1 MAVNRNYPLK
11 PATVQ
16 GLLQCLSDPD
26 TTEKQKRAM
35 QLLVARMIEI
45 FEDNPRLDYMN
56 EIALISEI
64 STGDEYRNILTA
76 FSNAMITGTEDGTV
90 IHQKLLANFT
100 IVLRRAK
107 FILTAENAD
116 HGMVLDSL
124 RRRLDTAVRDAVLDT
139 QYHLVCMIRCVIDS
153 MVDLRLGG
161 IDRAQFREPLLVQLD
176 SLSEHSE
183 PHLAQASR
191 YAYLGLLNIA
201 DNETAWQ
208 GFRRN
213 SWMILQ
219 ATANAAGAIATLD
232 PSKVTDAV
240 PSIFK
245 ILELFKQIVDT
256 GKELVYLSRGGHDV
270 FTEAMRSARGKN
282 WYLALRYTGMLIEAR
297 AFQMLKALLEDKLCD
312 DQETFLC
319 GVYAQLEQLWVA
331 GDEPTRRNVEEVVES
346 TLPRALKSKR
356 TVKWVNSIGTT
367 MNIPEWTNHK
377 AKSRFSKLIFWDNKG
392 ECKPQMQLKIS
403 AGNTRS
409 NRDMP
414 TRLLEA
420 AWQSCHEAR
429 MLSAD
434 IKLTQYYE
442 TGRRL
447 EIVRLSGEQLRM
459 DECYI
464 NLSIIESKDMES
476 REGINAKKSNIRDS
490 EFSIL
495 KRLKVQAPSREREL
509 ELSTLFDTRTKLD
522 KTFSPRR
529 ILIRGRAG
537 VGKTTLCKKIVHD
550 FIHGKM
556 WSRSFDRIVWIPL
569 RRLRGY
575 TSPGAFLC
583 NEIFACTPEKEDL
596 FSALEPTMWDDTQS
610 SQTLFLLDG
619 LDEISRDHRESAYGI
634 TAPLLELLNRRTVII
649 TSRPYGISIPGLNE
663 FDMELE
669 TVGFRPH
676 EVELY
681 IEGTIGNG
689 TQKSDQERQTIQSMQ
704 KFISEHWLIQGLVRI
719 PIQLDAFCFTWED
732 GMFAQ
737 DTPDNMTSLYEAIE
751 LKLSM
756 KDIPRVKQDIS
767 EADAQTLRTRKR
779 IEQYLGEEI
788 AFLEALAFAG
798 LYNDTIEFNR
808 YHRDQIGD
816 LGSLSPNLTESVL
829 EKLSFLRAID
839 SSTTDGRSRDCYF
852 IHLTFQE
859 FFAARYF
866 VRHWQGG
873 SPMTSIQFSTGRQVL
888 LDPNEFI
895 QNEKYNERYDIMWRF
910 VTGLLQADCH
920 VLCKFLHELQ
930 AEPRDLLGITHLRL
944 MMHCFSEISHAD
956 EHEPINHLRAW
967 MERELARFVLSE
979 NHIRQVWGGI
989 PLGSEVEL
997 SERLLHRI
1005 FDKGSYPYK
1014 KVVIDSLARRIKPA
1028 ERILRKAIL
1037 RPEHNNDVALRCA
1050 VARAVGHHLEA
1061 VPDMVSNLMGDPDHS
1076 VSDTLIDTIACYP
1089 NLPEAIIFL
1098 LVSHLPKIDVW
1109 RALMRQAN
1117 LSPSVAQDLVAFVKH
1132 PKRRVRIQALLT
1144 CISRPALMADIIEDL
1159 AVLLDDTYFSD
1170 DLMRGLALQ
1179 RQPNLPQEL
1188 LKSLAARLAASKET
1202 NRREHILVILESQET
1217 LPIEA
1222 IDVLESMPI
1231 DDRFAFSA
1239 WAKHM
1244 HWNEGIL
1251 MSKFTSSKEK
1261 DKFAITITKYLF
1273 RARSAVP
1280 HIILMHCVSLIHADG
1295 EIAWDAAYALS
1306 TNPYLAEDIL
1316 HDLIRSLNDPHR
1328 RNKGPVAL
1336 VVGGQNALSES
1347 NIEALF
1353 QHIDEFSSSWRIQ
1366 RCLVNALGVYPTLPP
1381 KILAWIVSLLY
1392 RAPYHC
1398 ATALFHQTSL
1408 SIGIIKKLI
1417 PHLSYLNNPGDNPGT
1432 RHVIEK
1438 VIRNR
1443 QDFYTLLKE
1452 LSSKEWTDW
1461 LRVLREKSFMERIT
1475 CYVKDGHLHV
1485 ETSEGSWKV
1494 DIRHPDQQRKLRIAI
1509 QTLNEEM
1516 DKILGDDFDMLDF
1529 PADTDEDK
1537 VYIKDLD
1544 MYI

>member
-1 MAVNRNYPLK
+1 MAVDRRYPIK

-16 GLLQCLSDPD
+16 GLLQCLSDPY

-35 QLLVARMIEI
+35 RLLVACMIEI

-64 STGDEYRNILTA
+64 STGDEYRKILTA

-107 FILTAENAD
+107 LILMAENAD

-124 RRRLDTAVRDAVLDT
+124 RRRLDTAVRDAVLET
-139 QYHLVCMIRCVIDS
+139 QYHLVCMIGCVIDS
-153 MVDLRLGG
+153 MVDLHLGG
-161 IDRAQFREPLLVQLD
+161 IDRAQFREPLLAQLE
-176 SLSEHSE
+176 SLSEHPE

-191 YAYLGLLNIA
+191 HAYLGLLNIA

-208 GFRRN
+208 EFRRN

-219 ATANAAGAIATLD
+219 ATANVPGAIATLD

-245 ILELFKQIVDT
+245 MLELFKQIVDT
-256 GKELVYLSRGGHDV
+256 GKELLYLARGGHDV

-282 WYLALRYTGMLIEAR
+282 LYLALRYTGMLIEAR
-297 AFQMLKALLEDKLCD
+297 AFQMLKALLKDKLCD

-319 GVYAQLEQLWVA
+319 GVYAQLEQLWIT
-331 GDEPTRRNVEEVVES
+331 GDEPTERNVEEVVES
-346 TLPRALKSKR
+346 TLPRSLNSKR
-356 TVKWVNSIGTT
+356 TVKWVNVIGTT
-367 MNIPEWTNHK
+367 MNKPKWTNHK
-377 AKSRFSKLIFWDNKG
+377 AKSRFSKLRESVSRRCSLEYLLGTQGPTEICPQDYWKLPG
-392 ECKPQMQLKIS
+392 KAAMKPEGSAQISSLPSIMRQDAVLKS
-403 AGNTRS
+403 S
-409 NRDMP
+409 
-414 TRLLEA
+414 
-420 AWQSCHEAR
+420 
-429 MLSAD
+429 
-434 IKLTQYYE
+434 
-442 TGRRL
+442 
-447 EIVRLSGEQLRM
+447 
-459 DECYI
+459 
-464 NLSIIESKDMES
+464 ESKDMES
-476 REGINAKKSNIRDS
+476 RESINADRSNIRDA

-495 KRLKVQAPSREREL
+495 KWLKVQAPTREREL

-550 FIHGKM
+550 FIYEKM
-556 WSRSFDRIVWIPL
+556 WSKSFDRVFWIPL

-575 TSPGAFLC
+575 TSPGTFLR

-610 SQTLFLLDG
+610 SKTLFLLDG
-619 LDEISRDHRESAYGI
+619 LDEISRDHRESGYGI
-634 TAPLLELLNRRTVII
+634 IAPLLELLNRRTVII

-669 TVGFRPH
+669 TVGFQPR

-689 TQKSDQERQTIQSMQ
+689 TQKSDRERQKIQSMQ

-732 GMFAQ
+732 EMFTK

-751 LKLSM
+751 LKLCM

-767 EADAQTLRTRKR
+767 EADAQNLRTRKR

-788 AFLEALAFAG
+788 AFIEALAFAG
-798 LYNDTIEFNR
+798 LYNDTIEFNQN
-808 YHRDQIGD
+808 HRDQIGD
-816 LGSLSPNLTESVL
+816 LGSLSPKVTESVL

-839 SSTTDGRSRDCYF
+839 SSTTDSRSRYYYF

-866 VRHWQGG
+866 VRHWKGRN
-873 SPMTSIQFSTGRQVL
+873 PLASIQFSSGRQVL
-888 LDPNEFI
+888 LDPIEFI
-895 QNEKYNERYDIMWRF
+895 QNEKYNGRYDIMWRF
-910 VTGLLQADCH
+910 VAGLLQADCH
-920 VLCKFLHELQ
+920 ALCKFLHELQ
-930 AEPRDLLGITHLRL
+930 AEPRDLLGLTHLRL

-956 EHEPINHLRAW
+956 EHEPINRLRAW

-979 NHIRQVWGGI
+979 NHMRPVWRPI
-989 PLGSEVEL
+989 HLGPEV

-1005 FDKGSYPYK
+1005 LDKGRNSYK
-1014 KVVIDSLARRIKPA
+1014 KVVIESLAWRIKAPGG
-1028 ERILRKAIL
+1028 ILRKVIL
-1037 RPEHNNDVALRCA
+1037 RPEGNNDVALRCA
-1050 VARAVGHHLEA
+1050 VARAVGLHVEA
-1061 VPDMVSNLMGDPDHS
+1061 VPDMVSKLMGDPDHL
-1076 VSDTLIDTIACYP
+1076 VSRTLIDTIACYP
-1089 NLPEAIIFL
+1089 NLPEAIVLL
-1098 LVSHLPKIDVW
+1098 LVSHLPKIDVR
-1109 RALMRQAN
+1109 RALMRQTK

-1132 PKRRVRIQALLT
+1132 PKRRVRIRALLT
-1144 CISRPALMADIIEDL
+1144 CIRRPALMADIIEDL
-1159 AVLLDDTYFSD
+1159 AVSLDNTYFSD
-1170 DLMRGLALQ
+1170 GLMRGLARQ

-1188 LKSLAARLAASKET
+1188 LKSLAARLAAIKET
-1202 NRREHILVILESQET
+1202 NCREHILVILESQET

-1244 HWNEGIL
+1244 HWNEDIL

-1261 DKFAITITKYLF
+1261 DKFAITITEYLF

-1295 EIAWDAAYALS
+1295 EIARDAANALS
-1306 TNPYLAEDIL
+1306 TNSYLAEDIL
-1316 HDLIRSLNDPHR
+1316 HDLIRSINDPRR
-1328 RNKGPVAL
+1328 RNKDLVAL
-1336 VVGGQNALSES
+1336 VVRRQNALSES
-1347 NIEALF
+1347 DIEVLF
-1353 QHIDEFSSSWRIQ
+1353 QHIDDFGSSQHIQ
-1366 RCLVNALGVYPTLPP
+1366 ECLVDAFGVYPTLPP
-1381 KILAWIVSLLY
+1381 KILAWIVSLLD
-1392 RAPYHC
+1392 RTPYHC
-1398 ATALFHQTSL
+1398 ATALFHQTSM
-1408 SIGIIKKLI
+1408 SIDIIKKSI
-1417 PHLSYLNNPGDNPGT
+1417 PHLSYLNISGHNPRT
-1432 RHVIEK
+1432 RYVIEN

-1443 QDFYTLLKE
+1443 QGFYTLLEE

-1461 LRVLREKSFMERIT
+1461 LRVLREKSFEERIT

-1516 DKILGDDFDMLDF
+1516 DKILGDDFDMLGF

-1537 VYIKDLD
+1537 VYITDLD

>member
-1 MAVNRNYPLK
+1 MVVDRRYPTK

-35 QLLVARMIEI
+35 QLLVACMIEI

-64 STGDEYRNILTA
+64 TTEDEYRKILTA

-107 FILTAENAD
+107 FIHTAENAD

-124 RRRLDTAVRDAVLDT
+124 RRRLDTAVRDAVLES

-161 IDRAQFREPLLVQLD
+161 IDRAQFREPLLAQLD
-176 SLSEHSE
+176 SLSEHLE
-183 PHLAQASR
+183 PHLAQTSR
-191 YAYLGLLNIA
+191 YAYFGLFNIA

-219 ATANAAGAIATLD
+219 ATANVAGAIATLD
-232 PSKVTDAV
+232 PSKVTDEV

-245 ILELFKQIVDT
+245 MLELFKQIVDT
-256 GKELVYLSRGGHDV
+256 GKEMVYLSRGGHDV
-270 FTEAMRSARGKN
+270 LG
-282 WYLALRYTGMLIEAR
+282 
-297 AFQMLKALLEDKLCD
+297 LLEAKIEKLCD
-312 DQETFLC
+312 DQESFLC
-319 GVYAQLEQLWVA
+319 GVYAQLEQLWVT
-331 GDEPTRRNVEEVVES
+331 GDELTRRNVEEVVES
-346 TLPRALKSKR
+346 TLSRALKSKR
-356 TVKWVNSIGTT
+356 TAKWVNLIMTT
-367 MNIPEWTNHK
+367 MEKPKWTNHK
-377 AKSRFSKLIFWDNKG
+377 AKPRFSELVSWGNKG
-392 ECKPQMQLKIS
+392 DCKPQMLLKIF
-403 AGNTRS
+403 AGNTMS
-409 NRDMP
+409 NRDML
-414 TRLLEA
+414 TRLLEV

-429 MLSAD
+429 KLSAD

-447 EIVRLSGEQLRM
+447 EIIRLSGEQLKM
-459 DECYI
+459 DGCYI
-464 NLSIIESKDMES
+464 NLSIVESKDMES
-476 REGINAKKSNIRDS
+476 REGINANKSNLRDS

-495 KRLKVQAPSREREL
+495 SRLKVQAPISEREV
-509 ELSTLFDTRTKLD
+509 ELAALFDARRKFD
-522 KTFSPRR
+522 ITFHPRR
-529 ILIRGRAG
+529 ILIRGCAG
-537 VGKTTLCKKIVHD
+537 VEKTTLCKKIVHD
-550 FIHGKM
+550 FTYEKM
-556 WSRSFDRIVWIPL
+556 WSKFFDRVVWIPL

-583 NEIFACTPEKEDL
+583 NEIFACTSGREDL
-596 FSALEPTMWDDTQS
+596 FSALEPTIWDDAQS
-610 SQTLFLLDG
+610 SKTLFLLDG
-619 LDEISRDHRESAYGI
+619 LDEISRDHRDSGYGI

-649 TSRPYGISIPGLNE
+649 TSRPYGIRIPGLNA

-669 TVGFRPH
+669 TVGFQPR

-681 IEGTIGNG
+681 IESTIGHR
-689 TQKSDQERQTIQSMQ
+689 TQKTDKERQKIQSMQ
-704 KFISEHWLIQGLVRI
+704 KFMSEHWLIQGLVRI

-751 LKLSM
+751 LKLCM
-756 KDIPRVKQDIS
+756 KDILRVKQDIS
-767 EADAQTLRTRKR
+767 EADSQNLRTRKR

-788 AFLEALAFAG
+788 AFLEALTFAG
-798 LYNDTIEFNR
+798 LYNDTIEFNQN
-808 YHRDQIGD
+808 HRDQIGD
-816 LGSLSPNLTESVL
+816 LSSLYPKVTESVL

-839 SSTTDGRSRDCYF
+839 SSRTDSRSRYYYF

-866 VRHWQGG
+866 ARHWKGRN
-873 SPMTSIQFSTGRQVL
+873 PLASIQFSTGRQVL

-930 AEPRDLLGITHLRL
+930 AEPRDLLGLTHLRL

-979 NHIRQVWGGI
+979 NHMRQVWGSI
-989 PLGSEVEL
+989 PLGSEMEV

-1005 FDKGSYPYK
+1005 FDKGSNSYK
-1014 KVVIDSLARRIKPA
+1014 KVVIDSLAWRIKPA
-1028 ERILRKAIL
+1028 GGILRKVIL
-1037 RPEHNNDVALRCA
+1037 RPEGNNDVALRCA
-1050 VARAVGHHLEA
+1050 VARAVGHHVEA
-1061 VPDMVSNLMGDPDHS
+1061 VPDMVSKLMGDPDHS
-1076 VSDTLIDTIACYP
+1076 VSDILIDTIARYP
-1089 NLPEAIIFL
+1089 DLPEAIVLL

-1109 RALMRQAN
+1109 RALMNQAN
-1117 LSPSVAQDLVAFVKH
+1117 LSPSVVQDLVSFVKH
-1132 PKRRVRIQALLT
+1132 PKRRVRIQALLA
-1144 CISRPALMADIIEDL
+1144 CITRPALMADIIEDL
-1159 AVLLDDTYFSD
+1159 AVLLDDTSYCD
-1170 DLMRGLALQ
+1170 DLTKALVLL

-1188 LKSLAARLAASKET
+1188 LKLLAARLAASKEI
-1202 NRREHILVILESQET
+1202 NRREHILLVILESQET
-1217 LPIEA
+1217 LPTEA

-1231 DDRFAFSA
+1231 DGDAHLRRTAFSA

-1244 HWNEGIL
+1244 RWNEDIL
-1251 MSKFTSSKEK
+1251 LNKFTSSKEK
-1261 DKFAITITKYLF
+1261 DKFAITITEYLS

-1280 HIILMHCVSLIHADG
+1280 HIILMHCVSLLHADFK
-1295 EIAWDAAYALS
+1295 IAREAADALS

-1328 RNKGPVAL
+1328 RNKDLVVL
-1336 VVGGQNALSES
+1336 VVGCQNALSES
-1347 NIEALF
+1347 NVEALF
-1353 QHIDEFSSSWRIQ
+1353 QHIDEFSSSWHIQ
-1366 RCLVNALGVYPTLPP
+1366 RCLVNALGVYPKLPP

-1417 PHLSYLNNPGDNPGT
+1417 PHLSYLNNPGDHPGT

-1443 QDFYTLLKE
+1443 RDFYTLLKE
-1452 LSSKEWTDW
+1452 LSSTKWTDW
-1461 LRVLREKSFMERIT
+1461 LRVLREKSFKERIT

-1485 ETSEGSWKV
+1485 VTSEGSWKV

-1509 QTLNEEM
+1509 QTLNEEL
-1516 DKILGDDFDMLDF
+1516 DKILGDDFDMLGF